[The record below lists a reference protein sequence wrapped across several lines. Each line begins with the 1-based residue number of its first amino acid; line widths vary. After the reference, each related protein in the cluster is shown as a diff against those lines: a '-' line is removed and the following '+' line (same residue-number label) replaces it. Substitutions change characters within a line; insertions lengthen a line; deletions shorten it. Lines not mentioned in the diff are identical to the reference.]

1 MKIMFW
7 VSVCVITYT
16 YVGYPLWLYVG
27 SRLFAKPIHAAAY
40 FPTVSVIMA
49 VRNEAD
55 VLPRKLQNLLALQY
69 PAGQMEIIVVS
80 DGSTDATKQ
89 VLSTF
94 TSDSLRAI
102 IQVRHEGK
110 ASALNQAIREARGEI
125 VVFTDARQMIEP
137 GALKHL
143 MAKFADP
150 SVGGVTGELILDKSA
165 AGKSLEGVGLYWKLE
180 KKIRQ
185 WEASIGSVV
194 GATGA
199 FYAVRRNLLVTLPA
213 GVILDDVYLP
223 LQVVRQGYRMAF
235 ESQAVARESLQSSA
249 AQEFRRKVRT
259 LTGNYQLLQL
269 APWLLTRSNP
279 LRFQFVSHKLLRLL
293 APFAL
298 GSALLCAFLI
308 PEGFYRL
315 AAALQLFVYGS
326 GVLALVRPKL
336 RPFGPLP
343 DAAFAFVLMNTA
355 AIVALVNFV
364 TGRKPVWVR

>member
-1 MKIMFW
+1 MIA
-7 VSVCVITYT
+7 YT
-16 YVGYPLWLYVG
+16 YAGYPLWLYVG

-69 PAGQMEIIVVS
+69 PAGQVEIIVVS
-80 DGSTDATKQ
+80 DGSTDATNQ
-89 VLSTF
+89 ILSTF
-94 TSDSLRAI
+94 TNNSLRAI
-102 IQVRHEGK
+102 IRVQHEGK
-110 ASALNQAIREARGEI
+110 ASALNQAIRGARGEI
-125 VVFTDARQMIEP
+125 VVFADARQTIEP
-137 GALKHL
+137 NALRHL
-143 MAKFADP
+143 VAKFADP
-150 SVGGVTGELILDKSA
+150 SVGGVTGELILDRSA

-180 KKIRQ
+180 KQIRE
-185 WEASIGSVV
+185 WEAAIDSVV

-199 FYAVRRNLLVTLPA
+199 FYAVRRNLLVTLPT

-223 LQVVRQGYRMAF
+223 LHVVRQGYRMAF
-235 ESQAVARESLQSSA
+235 ESQAVARESLQNSA
-249 AQEFRRKVRT
+249 GQEFRRKVRT

-293 APFAL
+293 APIAL
-298 GSALLCAFLI
+298 AGALLCALLI

-315 AAALQLFVYGS
+315 AAALQLFVYGT
-326 GVLALVRPKL
+326 GILTFVRPKL
-336 RPFGPLP
+336 RPLGPLP

-355 AIVALVNFV
+355 AVVALFNFV
-364 TGRKPVWVR
+364 TGRKPAWAR